1 MIFTQSDGAGHKCAQ
16 DGASWD
22 DLSFVADG
30 LRSVLGPAALLYE
43 NDAFHQ
49 GLLDMP
55 HVPRS
60 LNFFSADGARPTHH
74 RPMSPI

>member
-1 MIFTQSDGAGHKCAQ
+1 MTFERLNNIHRICAGHKRAQ

-49 GLLDMP
+49 G
-55 HVPRS
+55 
-60 LNFFSADGARPTHH
+60 
-74 RPMSPI
+74 